1 MFKQFAA
8 VVLLGIAAVA
18 QTGTTKPAGTPAQ
31 AKPHMAAEA
40 KPSSAALPTK
50 QEAESFLRHMF
61 GYEPNTQ
68 YQVLGI
74 SNSEVPG
81 VAKVTVQ
88 VGGPQAPPVDLYI
101 MPDREHAIAG
111 QVLPFGAD
119 PFTPIEHK
127 LEAQAKG
134 PRMGAAQPRVTIVEF
149 SDLQCPHCKRAQPV
163 IDKLV
168 ADTPGARLIFQPF
181 PLPMHDWASK
191 AALVGQCVAE
201 QKPEAFWAYVKGVY
215 DAQDQ
220 ITAASAPQK
229 LQELAKAAGADPQR
243 ASTCAA
249 SQAVSQKIQDSINL
263 GQSLGVT
270 GTPTVFINGRK
281 VGGIADMPYDQLRK
295 LTEFE
300 ATQK

>member
-1 MFKQFAA
+1 VFKQFA
-8 VVLLGIAAVA
+8 VVLLLGIASVA
-18 QTGTTKPAGTPAQ
+18 QTSTSKPAAPP
-31 AKPHMAAEA
+31 AKPHMTVEV
-40 KPSSAALPTK
+40 KPGSTALPTK

-61 GYEPNTQ
+61 GYEPNAQ

-88 VGGPQAPPVDLYI
+88 IGSPQAQPVDLFI
-101 MPDREHAIAG
+101 MPDHQHAIVG
-111 QVLPFGAD
+111 QVLPYGAD
-119 PFTPIEHK
+119 PFTPIQRK
-127 LEAQAKG
+127 LDAEAKG
-134 PRMGAAQPRVTIVEF
+134 PRMGATQPRVTIVEF

-181 PLPMHDWASK
+181 PLSIHDWASK
-191 AALVGQCVAE
+191 AALMGECVAE
-201 QKPEAFWAYVKGVY
+201 QNPQAFWTYIKSVY

-220 ITAASAPQK
+220 IIAANAPQK
-229 LQELAKAAGADPQR
+229 LQDLAKAAGADPSR

-249 SQAVSQKIQDSINL
+249 SQAVSRKIQESIDL
-263 GQSLGVT
+263 GLSLGVT

-300 ATQK
+300 AAQK

>member
-1 MFKQFAA
+1 VFKQFA
-8 VVLLGIAAVA
+8 VVLSLGAIAAA
-18 QTGTTKPAGTPAQ
+18 QTGAARPSPQTGTQ
-31 AKPHMAAEA
+31 GKLQTVDM
-40 KPSSAALPTK
+40 KPSSATLPTK
-50 QEAESFLRHMF
+50 QEAESFLRRMF
-61 GYEPNTQ
+61 GYDPNAQ

-81 VAKVTVQ
+81 VAKITVQ

-101 MPDREHAIAG
+101 MPDHEHAIAG
-111 QVLPFGAD
+111 QVLPYGAD
-119 PFTPIEHK
+119 PFTPAKRK
-127 LEAQAKG
+127 LDAQAKG
-134 PRMGAAQPRVTIVEF
+134 PQMGVAQPRVTIVEF

-181 PLPMHDWASK
+181 PLSMHDWASK
-191 AALVGQCVAE
+191 AASIGECVAE
-201 QKPEAFWAYVKGVY
+201 QNPQGFWTYVKSVY

-220 ITAASAPQK
+220 ITPANAPQK
-229 LQELAKAAGADPQR
+229 LQELAKTAGADPAR
-243 ASTCAA
+243 ATTCAA
-249 SQAVSQKIQDSINL
+249 SQPVAKKIQDSIDL
-263 GQSLGVT
+263 GLSLGVT

-281 VGGIADMPYDQLRK
+281 VGGVADMPYEQLRK

>member
-1 MFKQFAA
+1 
-8 VVLLGIAAVA
+8 
-18 QTGTTKPAGTPAQ
+18 
-31 AKPHMAAEA
+31 
-40 KPSSAALPTK
+40 
-50 QEAESFLRHMF
+50 MF
-61 GYEPNTQ
+61 GYDPNAQ

-81 VAKVTVQ
+81 VAKITVQ

-101 MPDREHAIAG
+101 MPDHEHAIAG
-111 QVLPFGAD
+111 QVLPYGAD
-119 PFTPIEHK
+119 PFTPAKRK
-127 LEAQAKG
+127 LDAQAKG
-134 PRMGAAQPRVTIVEF
+134 PQMGVAQPRVTIVEF

-181 PLPMHDWASK
+181 PLSMHDWASK
-191 AALVGQCVAE
+191 AASIGECVAE
-201 QKPEAFWAYVKGVY
+201 QNPQGFWTYVKSVY

-220 ITAASAPQK
+220 ITPANAPQK
-229 LQELAKAAGADPQR
+229 LQELAKTAGADPAR
-243 ASTCAA
+243 ATTCAA
-249 SQAVSQKIQDSINL
+249 SQPVAKKIQDSIDL
-263 GQSLGVT
+263 GLSLGVT

-281 VGGIADMPYDQLRK
+281 VGGVADMPYEQLRK

>member
-1 MFKQFAA
+1 VFKQFA
-8 VVLLGIAAVA
+8 VSVLLAIVAVA
-18 QTGTTKPAGTPAQ
+18 QTGTSKPAGSPAQ
-31 AKPHMAAEA
+31 AKPHMTAEV
-40 KPSSAALPTK
+40 KPSSVGLPTK

-61 GYEPNTQ
+61 GYDPNTQ

-81 VAKVTVQ
+81 IARVTVQ

-101 MPDREHAIAG
+101 MPDHEHAIAG

-119 PFTPIEHK
+119 PFTPIQRR
-127 LEAQAKG
+127 LDAQAKG

-163 IDKLV
+163 VDKLV

-181 PLPMHDWASK
+181 PLSIHDWALK
-191 AALVGQCVAE
+191 AASMGECVAE
-201 QKPEAFWAYVKGVY
+201 QKPEAFWSYVKSVY

-220 ITAASAPQK
+220 ITAANASQK
-229 LQELAKAAGADPQR
+229 LQELAKSAGADPQR
-243 ASTCAA
+243 TSTCAA
-249 SQAVSQKIQDSINL
+249 SQAMSRNIQDSVDL
-263 GQSLGVT
+263 GTSLGVT